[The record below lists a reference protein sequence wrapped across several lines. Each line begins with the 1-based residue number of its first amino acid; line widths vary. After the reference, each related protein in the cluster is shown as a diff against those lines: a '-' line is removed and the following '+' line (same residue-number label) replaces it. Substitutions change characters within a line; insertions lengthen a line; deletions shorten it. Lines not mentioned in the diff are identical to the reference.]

1 MMRFA
6 YSIKQKMKIAIL
18 LFCIMACTLLIRFLE
33 DKSVKS
39 MNESFV
45 SLYNDRLIPATDLF
59 FVAEYV
65 DQKQRLIETILFS
78 ENAAPFSLEVLSKK
92 LTQINAS
99 IDSLILTYEK
109 TYLVKQEKEN
119 IMELKANL
127 KAVKLIER
135 STIDLV
141 DGQNVEKAK
150 TLHELTGRK
159 ASGDIIK
166 GLSELMRIQ
175 RQVGAELTK
184 DTEFM
189 VSGNKMYS
197 SFQTVLAI
205 VIGILIVGIVFT
217 SNVVNIRNDKFNLN

>member
-1 MMRFA
+1 MRFA
-6 YSIKQKMKIAIL
+6 YSVKQKMKIAVL
-18 LFCIMACTLLIRFLE
+18 LFCIMACSILIRYLE

-39 MNESFV
+39 MNESFI

-59 FVAEYV
+59 YIAEYV
-65 DQKQRLIETILFS
+65 DQKQRIIEEILYPEGKTAS
-78 ENAAPFSLEVLSKK
+78 NTELVNMK
-92 LTQINAS
+92 LQRINVS
-99 IDSLILTYEK
+99 IDSLINTYEK

-119 IMELKANL
+119 IMELKGNL
-127 KAVKLIER
+127 KAVKIIEQGTLDVINTDR
-135 STIDLV
+135 P
-141 DGQNVEKAK
+141 EKARAM
-150 TLHELTGRK
+150 HELAGRK

-189 VSGNKMYS
+189 VSGNKLYS
-197 SFQTVLAI
+197 AFQTVLAI